1 MLSCSLYQFQSCSN
15 PIELDSE
22 ICCFNDILYKVMAF
36 HNNDNYRVFQKDPS
50 GNHEGVAILRVDEV

>member
-1 MLSCSLYQFQSCSN
+1 
-15 PIELDSE
+15 
-22 ICCFNDILYKVMAF
+22 MAF